1 MNENYIVTNDYLA
14 QNGLDL
20 NEYALEG
27 VFISPIIQLGLD
39 ILVNRMCLIGDQ
51 FHSEQDIEDY
61 LGHDDEVRTSVQKI
75 ETFF

>member
-27 VFISPIIQLGLD
+27 VFISPIIQLG
-39 ILVNRMCLIGDQ
+39 
-51 FHSEQDIEDY
+51 
-61 LGHDDEVRTSVQKI
+61 
-75 ETFF
+75 